1 MTRFLQTADACAAPS
16 ALPGRLR
23 RDLRARRAHAAPQ
36 SRGVLY
42 VRRRLE
48 ERRTTFAAKGSA
60 RLSGVVM
67 N

>member
-1 MTRFLQTADACAAPS
+1 MTRFLQTAETA
-16 ALPGRLR
+16 
-23 RDLRARRAHAAPQ
+23 ARRAHAASQ
-36 SRGVLY
+36 DRGVLY

-67 N
+67 NYPG